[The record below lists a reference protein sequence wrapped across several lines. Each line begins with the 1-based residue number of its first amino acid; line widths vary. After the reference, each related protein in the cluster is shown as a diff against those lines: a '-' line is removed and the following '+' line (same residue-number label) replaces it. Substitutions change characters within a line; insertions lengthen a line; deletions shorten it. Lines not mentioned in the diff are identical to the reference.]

1 MNKMDLGEVRMDS
14 GNLYR
19 EETFTD
25 LQVGSIQKLS
35 PVLPDGTP
43 DPARSAKFVIRTQL
57 MSQMGPLP
65 VHAPVEA
72 ASIEEVIE
80 KFPQAVQEAVE
91 QMVRDAEEMQREQ
104 ASRIVV
110 PGRGGAGPDLKLV

>member
-1 MNKMDLGEVRMDS
+1 MGKMDLGDIQIDAK
-14 GNLYR
+14 NLYR

-35 PVLPDGTP
+35 PVHVDGTP
-43 DPARSAKFVIRTQL
+43 DNSRPAQFVIRTQL
-57 MSQMGPLP
+57 MSPMGPVP

-72 ASIEEVIE
+72 ATIEEVIA

-91 QMVRDAEEMQREQ
+91 QMVREAEAMQREQ

-110 PGRGGAGPDLKLV
+110 PGRGNTPDIKLV

>member
-1 MNKMDLGEVRMDS
+1 MSNMDLGDVRIDAK
-14 GNLYR
+14 NLYR

-25 LQVGSIQKLS
+25 LQVGSIQRLT
-35 PVLPDGTP
+35 PVLSDGTP
-43 DPARSAKFVIRTQL
+43 DAARQPQFMIRTQL
-57 MSQMGPLP
+57 MSPMGPVP

-91 QMVRDAEEMQREQ
+91 RMVREAEEMQREQ

-110 PGRGGAGPDLKLV
+110 PGRNAGPDLKLV